1 MADPHNEV
9 SLQHC
14 VIRTEHLFAWWQRC
28 NGNPAL
34 HRQQEHASSNI
45 IINLCKIDISFLEH
59 KVEEGMRECAD
70 LLVKRSDTEAA
81 WKLAL
86 EENNSYM
93 IQSVALGQKMQAAFG
108 KYQHEYE
115 LLIINKGLIS
125 RLNKQLASDEMVLK
139 EIEEETKQLEWFGK
153 TIIQCKGFA

>member
-14 VIRTEHLFAWWQRC
+14 VTRTEHLFAWWQKC
-28 NGNPAL
+28 NDNPAL
-34 HRQQEHASSNI
+34 HRQQGHASSNKA
-45 IINLCKIDISFLEH
+45 INWRKIDISFFEH

-86 EENNSYM
+86 EEHNSYM
-93 IQSVALGQKMQAAFG
+93 NHSVALRQKVQAAFEE
-108 KYQHEYE
+108 YQHE
-115 LLIINKGLIS
+115 
-125 RLNKQLASDEMVLK
+125 
-139 EIEEETKQLEWFGK
+139 
-153 TIIQCKGFA
+153 